1 MEFGSEADAQK
12 SLKKLNNVEFNGR
25 TLSVN
30 QAGAPAAGG
39 NNSFSGTPQSNSKL
53 LHEAYFKY
61 FLLMFESV
69 KFRFFNSLNDFKLQ
83 LIS

>member
-53 LHEAYFKY
+53 LHMRHILSIFC
-61 FLLMFESV
+61 
-69 KFRFFNSLNDFKLQ
+69 
-83 LIS
+83 